1 MDGILVRYGEI
12 GIKSQPVRRMM
23 QSRLKQNMLDAML
36 RDGVEGN
43 VESLGSRLWLVG
55 SDKEALLDLA
65 CRTFGVVSASPAK
78 RVGSSMEQM
87 AAAAVE
93 MALPLEWTSF
103 AVRPRRQGKH
113 PFQSQDV
120 GIEVGSAIYKAAE
133 AAGRKPVV
141 DLDKPDLELSID
153 VRGEGAFIHTES
165 RAGPG
170 GLPLGTQGKVAVL
183 LSDTASA
190 VAAWL
195 MMRRGCSVVAIHAG
209 DMGSAPIDLTDALK
223 RWGLNPN
230 VVVLPVCSG
239 KVTKEGLIEAAS
251 TVARRKKMRVLVTGD
266 TIDSR
271 LVTGDLPLLR
281 PVCGLAP
288 EEIRRIQLQAGIPD
302 EESPGIIDDGGEDAS
317 GLLRLQQVVT
327 V

>member
-1 MDGILVRYGEI
+1 MDGVLVRYGEI

-36 RDGVEGN
+36 RDGVEGD
-43 VESLGSRLWLVG
+43 VQSLGSRLWLVG
-55 SDKEALLDLA
+55 SDLDALLDLA
-65 CRTFGVVSASPAK
+65 CRTFGVVSASKAR

-87 AAAAVE
+87 SEAAVE
-93 MALPLEWTSF
+93 VAMGLEWTKF

-133 AAGRKPVV
+133 AAGRKPQV
-141 DLDKPDLELSID
+141 DLDNPDVEISID
-153 VRGEGAFIHTES
+153 VRGEGAFIHSATKT
-165 RAGPG
+165 GPG

-195 MMRRGCSVVAIHAG
+195 MMRRGCSVLAIHAG
-209 DMGSAPIDLTDALK
+209 DMGSAPMDLTEPLK
-223 RWGLNPN
+223 KWGLNPN

-239 KVTKEGLIEAAS
+239 TVTKEGLIEAAT
-251 TVARRKKMRVLVTGD
+251 TVARRKKMRVIVTGD
-266 TIDSR
+266 TLTSR
-271 LVTGDLPLLR
+271 LVTGDLPVLR

-288 EEIRRIQLQAGIPD
+288 DEVRRIQLWAGIPD
-302 EESPGIIDDGGEDAS
+302 EDGPGIIDDGGEDAT

>member
-1 MDGILVRYGEI
+1 MDGVLVRYGEI

-23 QSRLKQNMLDAML
+23 QSRLKQNLLDAML

-55 SDKEALLDLA
+55 SDLEALVDLA

-78 RVGSSMEQM
+78 RVGSSMEQLS
-87 AAAAVE
+87 AAAIEVA
-93 MALPLEWTSF
+93 MGLEWTKF

-113 PFQSQDV
+113 PFKSQDV
-120 GIEVGSAIYKAAE
+120 GIQVGSAIFKAAE
-133 AAGRKPVV
+133 AAGRTPKV
-141 DLDKPDLELSID
+141 DLDDPDVEISID
-153 VRGEGAFIHTES
+153 VRGEGAFIHTTS
-165 RAGPG
+165 RTGPG

-190 VAAWL
+190 VAAWF
-195 MMRRGCSVVAIHAG
+195 MMRRGCAVQAIHAG
-209 DMGSAPIDLTDALK
+209 DMGSAPMDLTDPLK

-230 VVVLPVCSG
+230 VIILPVCSG

-251 TVARRKKMRVLVTGD
+251 TVARRKKLRVIVTGD
-266 TIDSR
+266 TLHSR
-271 LVTGDLPLLR
+271 LVTGDLPVLR

-288 EEIRRIQLQAGIPD
+288 EEIRRIQLLAGIPD
-302 EESPGIIDDGGEDAS
+302 EDGPGIIDDGGEDAS
-317 GLLRLQQVVT
+317 GLLRLQQVVA